1 MNRTAKSLV
10 SLLVAV
16 LMAASTGIVR
26 ADQYSDATKPTGE
39 AIAGDIIIVRPISLA
54 ATLLG
59 TVIFVASLPFS
70 IPSGSVGSAAKSL
83 IVEPAQYTFSRPL
96 GQTQAKPI
104 EDVQRQ

>member
-1 MNRTAKSLV
+1 MNRNAKPLV

-26 ADQYSDATKPTGE
+26 ADQYADTTKPTGE
-39 AIAGDIIIVRPISLA
+39 AIAGDVLFVRPFGLA

-59 TVIFVASLPFS
+59 TAIFVASLPFS

-83 IVEPAQYTFSRPL
+83 IAEPAKYTFSRPL
-96 GQTQAKPI
+96 GQTQARPI